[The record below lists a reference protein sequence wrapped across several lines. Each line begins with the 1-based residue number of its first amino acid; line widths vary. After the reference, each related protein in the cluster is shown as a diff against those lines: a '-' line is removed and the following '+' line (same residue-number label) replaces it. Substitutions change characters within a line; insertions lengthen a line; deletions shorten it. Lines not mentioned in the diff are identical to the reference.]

1 MKMNAKRLLCLLLS
15 LLMLVGTLPTGVMAV
30 TEGTFVLVAEANGA
44 LVIAPEYV
52 TYTQGQTVQEAL
64 AASGH
69 VFTGLDSW
77 MISEIDGVVG
87 NYTRSDEDGDFALDK
102 PAAEVEYFRFS
113 EDENSRPSEG
123 LQKLMTAMAEYQ
135 RKDADVQ
142 AAARAAYDTVYT
154 QFVGIASA
162 SAAVLAENLNTAL
175 SDYENAQSGTRFAVA
190 FSDGTNVHSGV
201 SITAEN
207 PYGKVWTDEGDGIL
221 ELPAGDYT
229 FCISYNGLSVQG
241 GMTVTA
247 DMTVQAALPEN
258 LWLDLDSFRL
268 SGSYG
273 SEDHEENRFTDDEFV
288 IGAWNNRQVTAAVAD
303 TFTGT
308 VYAYAEYNTDLL
320 SKVPTLTAIYN
331 SAQTGAEI
339 RQNIPFESLTSGTPN
354 VLKQGAAGNTV
365 IYRVSAVETDGYTY
379 AQDYTVSFERI
390 PSLRALSVADQNGVD
405 QTAMTSFSGDVTEY
419 VYKVVD
425 TVTAVTVTPTPL
437 DESYAVT
444 VNGKDAADGV
454 TVALEDAEQTTIEVA
469 VSANGYSNTYT
480 LHIRPGEGKALSF
493 ITASADVTVEVVN
506 SNGEVMPF
514 QRFREG
520 ASGNR
525 YQYILVPGET
535 YSYVATANTYYHIAD
550 EFTIE
555 DAADSTIELDVPRED
570 WLTELA
576 FGTRTAAK
584 YKNTL
589 SLDSAFA
596 SANHSYRAEYVD
608 TEHLAYVWV
617 TTEESD
623 VTIQAIY
630 DQVFASALY
639 HGKQQVKSLTS
650 GAATGVQLN
659 RFLMDENPIENTVT
673 IRLTKDTDGITCY
686 QDYIVDFGRTLTLE
700 DMSANC
706 DGMTASL
713 VREDG
718 GIGFSSDVKEYSIT
732 VSMAAETLDLSVVP
746 HAGNTCYGEEAVGYR
761 VLVDGVDV
769 TEAAAASIA
778 LDGSLETQ
786 NVTITVENDKAP
798 HGSADYV
805 LHILKSPPVE
815 AVFEIDPENALLNLR
830 ESLSGERLWSGEKV
844 AFQLCEGYSYD
855 YTLTAYGYVG
865 KSGTIS
871 VTRDEADRLVVTSGT
886 DSYLV
891 TESETGGGTVTI
903 SWTLDKAAVNSAI
916 DASLTSEWS
925 NFRGSESNNAVTSAA
940 IPAAAE
946 EGTLYWANQIS
957 SGIDSDAVG
966 SPILVDGYLI
976 TYASDKLYR
985 VDTITGE
992 VVATGTMDHKSSF
1005 SITPPTYAE
1014 GMLFVAL
1021 SNGTVQAFNAVTLE
1035 SLWLYADPLGGQP
1048 NCPLTVKNGYLYTG
1062 FWNSETGDANFVC
1075 LSITDEDPGQVKESK
1090 NASWYYTAKGGYYW
1104 AGAVASD
1111 DYVLVGTDDGTN
1123 TCTSQTSRLLLL
1135 DPRTGAL
1142 LDSWDGLNGDIRSSI
1157 VYDSDTDAYYFTSKG
1172 GSFYSV
1178 QVNAERKL
1186 TNKWSAALSNGG
1198 SGTPMSTSSPVVY
1211 NGRAYVGVSGAG
1223 QFAAYSGHNITV
1235 MDLNRKAVAYTVQTQ
1250 GYPQTSG
1257 LLTTAYEEESG
1268 YVYIYFFDNMT
1279 PGKFRVLRDKAGQM
1293 AADYVTTEGTH
1304 STAYALFTPT
1314 GDQAQ
1319 YAICSPIVDEYG
1331 TVYFKNDSAY
1341 LMAFGSAIEKI
1352 EVTTLPDKMT
1362 YAEGETF
1369 DPAGMVVTAT
1379 YANGKTRDITK
1390 YVTCSAD
1397 ALTEEN
1403 AVVTISFGHV
1413 MYHNAENGTSM
1424 TTGVASTTPTVTLA
1438 LTIGADTP
1446 EQLTGDVNMDGTIDP
1461 RDANLVV
1468 SCYYGS
1474 AVLSEEQMALADVDG
1489 SGEIDVQDAN
1499 LIVSY
1504 HYGTIDSFTAET
1516 EGDE

>member
-1 MKMNAKRLLCLLLS
+1 MKMTGKRLLCLLLS
-15 LLMLVGTLPTGVMAV
+15 AAMLVGALPTGVMAV
-30 TEGTFVLVAEANGA
+30 TEDAFVLVAEANGA

-52 TYTQGQTVQEAL
+52 TYTQGQTLQEAL

-102 PAAEVEYFRFS
+102 MAAEVEYFRFS
-113 EDENSRPSEG
+113 EAENSQPSPG

-135 RKDADVQ
+135 RRDADVQ
-142 AAARAAYDTVYT
+142 AAAWEAYDTAYS
-154 QFVGIASA
+154 QFVGIDSA
-162 SAAVLAENLNTAL
+162 SAAVLAENLNTAI
-175 SDYENAQSGTRFAVA
+175 SDYENAQSGTQYKVT
-190 FSDGTNVHSGV
+190 FSDGSNVYSGV

-207 PYGKVWTDEGDGIL
+207 PYGKVWTDDGDGVL

-229 FCISYNGLSVQG
+229 FCVSHNGLYAQG
-241 GMTVTA
+241 SITVTA

-273 SEDHEENRFTDDEFV
+273 SGDNEENKFTDDEFK
-288 IGAWNNRQVTAAVAD
+288 IGAWNDRQATAAVTD

-308 VYAYAEYNTDLL
+308 VYTYAEYDADLL
-320 SKVPTLTAIYN
+320 SRAPTLTAIYS
-331 SAQTGAEI
+331 SAQTGAQM
-339 RQNIPFESLTSGTPN
+339 RQNIPFESLTSGAPN
-354 VLKQGAAGNTV
+354 VLGRGAAGNTV
-365 IYRVSAVETDGYTY
+365 IYRVSAVEADGYTY
-379 AQDYTVSFERI
+379 AQDYTVNFERI

-405 QTAMTSFSGDVTEY
+405 QTAVTRFSGDVTAY

-437 DESYAVT
+437 DESYTVT
-444 VNGKDAADGV
+444 VNGQDAASGV
-454 TVALEDAEQTTIEVA
+454 TVALEDAEETIIEVT

-514 QRFREG
+514 ERFKEG

-535 YSYVATANTYYHIAD
+535 YSYVATAGTYYHIAD
-550 EFTIE
+550 EFTME
-555 DAADSTIELDVPRED
+555 DVADSTIELDVPRED
-570 WLTELA
+570 WLAELA
-576 FGTRTAAK
+576 FGTKSSSK

-589 SLDSAFA
+589 PLDSAFV
-596 SANHSYRAEYVD
+596 SADHSYGAEYVD

-617 TTEESD
+617 ATEESD

-630 DQVFASALY
+630 NQIFASALY
-639 HGKQQVKSLTS
+639 HGKQQIKSLTS

-673 IRLTKDTDGITCY
+673 IRLTKEADGITYY
-686 QDYIVDFGRTLTLE
+686 QDYIVDFSRTLTLE
-700 DMSANC
+700 DLGTKC
-706 DGMTASL
+706 DGITASL
-713 VREDG
+713 VQEDG
-718 GIGFSSDVKEYSIT
+718 SIGFSSDVKEYAVT
-732 VSMAAETLDLSVVP
+732 VSMAAETLDLSVIP

-761 VLVDGVDV
+761 VVVDGVDV
-769 TEAAAASIA
+769 TEAEAASIA

-786 NVTITVENDKAP
+786 SVTITVENSKAP
-798 HGSADYV
+798 DGSSDYV

-815 AVFEIDPENALLNLR
+815 AIFEIDPENALLNLR
-830 ESLSGERLWSGEKV
+830 ERLSGERLWSDEKD

-855 YTLTAYGYVG
+855 YTLTQYGYVG
-865 KSGTIS
+865 RSGTIS
-871 VTRDEADRLVVTSGT
+871 VTRDEAGRLVVTDGT

-891 TESETGGGTVTI
+891 TENEAGGGTVTI
-903 SWTLDKAAVNSAI
+903 PWTLERAAVNSTI
-916 DASLTSEWS
+916 DASLTSEWE
-925 NFRGSESNNAVTSAA
+925 NFRGAESNNAVTDAA
-940 IPAAAE
+940 IPTAAE
-946 EGTLYWANQIS
+946 DGTLYWANQIG

-976 TYASDKLYR
+976 TYASDKLFR

-1014 GMLFVAL
+1014 GMVFVAL

-1035 SLWLYADPLGGQP
+1035 SLWIYADPLGGQP

-1075 LSITDEDPGQVKESK
+1075 LSITDEDPGQGKENK
-1090 NASWYYTAKGGYYW
+1090 IASWYYTAKGGYYW
-1104 AGAVASD
+1104 AGAFASD

-1135 DPRTGAL
+1135 DPKTGAL

-1157 VYDSDTDAYYFTSKG
+1157 VYDADTDAYYFTSKG

-1186 TNKWSAALSNGG
+1186 ANMWSTALSNGTK
-1198 SGTPMSTSSPVVY
+1198 GTPMSTCSPVVY

-1235 MDLNRKAVAYTVQTQ
+1235 IDLNQKAAVYSVQTQ

-1268 YVYIYFFDNMT
+1268 YVYVYFFDNMT
-1279 PGKFRVLRDKAGQM
+1279 PGKLRVLRDQAGQT
-1293 AADYVTTEGTH
+1293 AADYVTTEDAH

-1319 YAICSPIVDEYG
+1319 YAICSPVVDAYG

-1341 LMAFGSAIEKI
+1341 LMAFGSAIKKI
-1352 EVTTLPDKMT
+1352 EVTTLPDKT
-1362 YAEGETF
+1362 AYAEGETF
-1369 DPAGMVVTAT
+1369 DPTGMVVTAT
-1379 YANGKTRDITK
+1379 YANGKTRDITN

-1403 AVVTISFGHV
+1403 AVVTISFEHV

-1424 TTGVASTTPTVTLA
+1424 TAGVAATTPTVTLE
-1438 LTIGADTP
+1438 LTIGEDTA
-1446 EQLTGDVNMDGTIDP
+1446 EQLRGDVNMDGTIDT

-1468 SCYYGS
+1468 SYYYGNED
-1474 AVLSEEQMALADVDG
+1474 LGGQQMELADVDG
-1489 SGEIDVQDAN
+1489 NGGIDVQDAN

-1504 HYGTIDSFTAET
+1504 YYGNMDAFPAES
-1516 EGDE
+1516 